1 MSTSGGGMARGTPG
15 SKRGHT
21 VSVRLSDAERERWE
35 LARADSGRREMG
47 AWVRAVVEDVLDS
60 RGEGDDAA
68 PGAERRP
75 EPLEPVSQATYDELC
90 RIGANLNQLVRYT
103 HQDGV
108 LHPAVEAALFEVGNA
123 ALALRGIEP
132 MRPTDPE

>member
-1 MSTSGGGMARGTPG
+1 MARGTPG

-35 LARADSGRREMG
+35 AARSESGRREMG
-47 AWVRAVVEDVLDS
+47 AWVRAVVEDVLAARVD
-60 RGEGDDAA
+60 GEV
-68 PGAERRP
+68 PGAEKGP
-75 EPLEPVSQATYDELC
+75 APLAPITQDTYDELC

-103 HQDGV
+103 HQDGQ

-123 ALALRGIEP
+123 ALAVRGIEP

>member
-1 MSTSGGGMARGTPG
+1 MARGTPG
-15 SKRGHT
+15 SKRQHT
-21 VSVRLSDAERERWE
+21 VSVRLNDEERVRWDV
-35 LARADSGRREMG
+35 ARTASGRRELG
-47 AWVRAVVEDVLDS
+47 AWVRAVVEDVLDGQVE
-60 RGEGDDAA
+60 GER
-68 PGAERRP
+68 PGAERGP
-75 EPLEPVSQATYDELC
+75 APLAPINQATYDELC

-123 ALALRGIEP
+123 ALAVRGIEP

>member
-1 MSTSGGGMARGTPG
+1 MARGTPG
-15 SKRGHT
+15 SKRTHT
-21 VSVRLSDAERERWE
+21 VSVRLSDAERERWDS
-35 LARADSGRREMG
+35 ARGESGRREMG
-47 AWVRAVVEDVLDS
+47 AWVRAVVEDVLDH
-60 RGEGDDAA
+60 RGDGGA

-75 EPLEPVSQATYDELC
+75 AELEPVSQAAYDELC

-103 HQDGV
+103 HQDAA